1 MIGSDLDGA
10 DLQSR
15 VASWA
20 ASAASDDAAAVR
32 AVIEVLWRPA
42 DGGRCGR
49 RRQPLHRQ
57 RRRHAAR
64 ARNVVGS
71 QQLTVTYDA
80 TFENVRLG
88 FTFRFDDIAVK
99 GDLGAVRATSQGYDH
114 DPRCRHTRP
123 ARLRRLFVLE
133 RTRPLEDHAVHVPA
147 VAGAVRR
154 GLLRHLA
161 SPLLGFGHVPH
172 PLAVA
177 QHDAVPAVT
186 LIYLPYRGRAGRSR
200 RGGRCRGRGRCE
212 FSPRSS
218 RRFGRC
224 RAGLRDSLRADRT
237 AVYRRGAG

>member
-49 RRQPLHRQ
+49 RRQPVHRQ

-64 ARNVVGS
+64 ARNRRRESAAYCHIRRHFRERTPGLYVPMRRHRRQRRPRGS
-71 QQLTVTYDA
+71 QSNKPGGRSRSAPPT
-80 TFENVRLG
+80 
-88 FTFRFDDIAVK
+88 
-99 GDLGAVRATSQGYDH
+99 
-114 DPRCRHTRP
+114 TRDQRVSGSYSFWN
-123 ARLRRLFVLE
+123 AR
-133 RTRPLEDHAVHVPA
+133 RPLEDHAVHVPA

-177 QHDAVPAVT
+177 QHDAVPAVA
-186 LIYLPYRGRAGRSR
+186 LIYLPVQGP
-200 RGGRCRGRGRCE
+200 CR
-212 FSPRSS
+212 
-218 RRFGRC
+218 
-224 RAGLRDSLRADRT
+224 
-237 AVYRRGAG
+237 